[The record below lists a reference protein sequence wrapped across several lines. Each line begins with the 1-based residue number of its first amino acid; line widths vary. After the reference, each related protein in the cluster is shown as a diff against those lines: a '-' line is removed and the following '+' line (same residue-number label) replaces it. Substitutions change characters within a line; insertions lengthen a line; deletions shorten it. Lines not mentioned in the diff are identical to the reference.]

1 MDGSELLRPE
11 EEYIGKRKSIS
22 MDKDEDNFRVYDE
35 NCTSEIQERVKKTYY
50 EMHTNQTMEFVQK
63 KVKKQDLPQNAI
75 FHFCVKIQIL
85 NQNWKC
91 LTNRIFLARKFK
103 YLQPKAIRNLGVKIQ
118 TVKKIRHFEQ
128 IGHLWR
134 ENSNQ
139 LMVFLDGK
147 MVEI

>member
-63 KVKKQDLPQNAI
+63 KVKNVT
-75 FHFCVKIQIL
+75 FL
-85 NQNWKC
+85 N
-91 LTNRIFLARKFK
+91 RKWISPRKLIPDQGKVYPRAVFTPRGSA
-103 YLQPKAIRNLGVKIQ
+103 LQPRAKRGL
-118 TVKKIRHFEQ
+118 
-128 IGHLWR
+128 
-134 ENSNQ
+134 
-139 LMVFLDGK
+139 
-147 MVEI
+147 